1 VASSA
6 QRLKA
11 FVRSP
16 DGLLAAIFVV
26 YLVAR
31 VVLMLGGQVFTSFD
45 SAAYAYRDDPA
56 RNHGPLLSF
65 FGHAP
70 RPWGLPLFYAMFG
83 SDHARAIGQS
93 IVGTVAWA
101 FFAWELSRHMRTRA
115 AQIVAFAG
123 VLALAC
129 LNTVASW
136 DYAILTESMSISL
149 GVVVLAFAL
158 RWARTGSKVALGL
171 MTAFGVWW
179 TFIRP
184 DIRIFTT
191 VLIVVL
197 LWLAWRAWRGRAP
210 DAPARSPKAILIAAG
225 VLVLG
230 MLWYSAITPAMN
242 ETFKPYDGDAV
253 AGNPLSLD
261 EELFVYRLRV
271 DVSTNPEMWAA
282 YKTKL
287 GMPTC
292 PAIQAFT
299 TQAAWQSQAWAQ
311 AYLNCPPLVAWV
323 HQHQDPLFWTDIAKA
338 DPALAT
344 KVFTETVSN
353 TLGGEAYAKVPKVVP
368 SPLERVVF
376 PSRQYGLPIALV
388 GFGAVL
394 ALFLVAG
401 GRRRHP
407 RLYAASLVIAGAS
420 LLSAVATVAVH
431 SGEYR
436 RFGIQ
441 ETIGTRIVLVVL
453 LAAAVDAWL
462 SRRRTE
468 PTVIR
473 QQTGA
478 DSADAEVL
486 APSA

>member
-1 VASSA
+1 MATSA
-6 QRLKA
+6 QRLKT

-16 DGLLAAIFVV
+16 GGLLAGIFVI

-31 VVLMLGGQVFTSFD
+31 LLLMLGGQVFTSFD

-70 RPWGLPLFYAMFG
+70 RPWGLPLFYALFG

-93 IVGTVAWA
+93 VVGTAAWA
-101 FFAWELSRHMRTRA
+101 FFAWEVSRHLRTTTAR
-115 AQIVAFAG
+115 VVGFAG

-129 LNTVASW
+129 MNTVASW
-136 DYAILTESMSISL
+136 DYAILSESMSISL
-149 GVVVLAFAL
+149 GVLVLAFAL
-158 RWARTGSKVALGL
+158 RWARTGSKVALAL
-171 MTAFGVWW
+171 MAAFGVWW

-184 DIRIFTT
+184 DIRIFIT
-191 VLIVVL
+191 VLVVVL
-197 LWLAWRAWRGRAP
+197 LWLAWRAWRGRSAAADRTP
-210 DAPARSPKAILIAAG
+210 RSILIAAG

-242 ETFKPYDGDAV
+242 EAFKPYDGDAV

-271 DVSTNPEMWAA
+271 DVSTNPELWAA
-282 YKTKL
+282 YKSKL
-287 GMPTC
+287 AMPTC
-292 PAIQAFT
+292 PAIEAFT
-299 TQAAWQSQAWAQ
+299 SQSAWQSQAWAQ

-323 HQHQDPLFWTDIAKA
+323 HQHQDPLFWTDIAQA
-338 DPALAT
+338 DPVLAT
-344 KVFTETVSN
+344 KVFTQTVSN
-353 TLGGEAYAKVPKVVP
+353 TLGGEAYAKVPQVMP
-368 SPLERVVF
+368 APLERAVF
-376 PSRQYGLPIALV
+376 PSRQYGLAVALV
-388 GFGAVL
+388 GFAAVL
-394 ALFLVAG
+394 ALFLLAG

-407 RLYAASLVIAGAS
+407 RLFATSLVIGGAA

-441 ETIGTRIVLVVL
+441 ETVGTRVVLVIL

-462 SRRRTE
+462 GRRRPDT
-468 PTVIR
+468 PVIH

-478 DSADAEVL
+478 DAADAEVV